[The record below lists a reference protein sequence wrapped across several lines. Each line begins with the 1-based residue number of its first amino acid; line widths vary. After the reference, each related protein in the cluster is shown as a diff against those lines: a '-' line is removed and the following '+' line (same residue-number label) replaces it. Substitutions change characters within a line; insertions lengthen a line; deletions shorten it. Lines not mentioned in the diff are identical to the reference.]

1 MKIVF
6 PRYDQI
12 SWEGKENIKISKEAN
27 LTFHWKAI
35 VSMMEDFSILYC
47 AHLMHIYRSSLL
59 IFQYGD
65 QYTTLTANFYR
76 NKFNKEKIIILKIFL
91 RKNYQHCFQIKLN
104 LQQEI
109 WFKVQ
114 FFDCK
119 QPKVACFCAKVS
131 NKQQSCFSTSKSQ
144 YYETFLRK
152 KETSWTATSKF
163 PSLQNS
169 VKLLGDTAT
178 CLVST
183 T

>member
-1 MKIVF
+1 MIIYHEKA
-6 PRYDQI
+6 
-12 SWEGKENIKISKEAN
+12 KKISKFSEEAN
-27 LTFHWKAI
+27 ITFHWKAI
-35 VSMMEDFSILYC
+35 VSKMEDFSILYC

-76 NKFNKEKIIILKIFL
+76 NKFKKEKIIILKIFL

-144 YYETFLRK
+144 YYEIFLRK

-169 VKLLGDTAT
+169 VKLLGDAAT
-178 CLVST
+178 RLVAT